1 LSATTPLEA
10 SDPAGVMAAVDL
22 GSNSFHMV
30 VARAQHGQLAIVD
43 RLREMV
49 RLASGLSASGYLD
62 SESQDRALAALRRFG
77 QRLKDMHAEHIRVVG
92 TNTLRKAKNADAFLS
107 AAEDALGLPV
117 DVISGMEEARLIYL
131 GVSRHSDSFSDTKLV
146 IDIGGGSTELI
157 IGEGFEPAQLESLA
171 IGCVGLSRKFFDGG
185 RLGRKRFA
193 RARLAASQE
202 LRPVAARYR
211 RHGWAHAIGSS
222 GTVRCVDEIV
232 ALAGLEDDGIT
243 VASVEKIIDQMIAA
257 RSIDKLQLP
266 GLSADRAPVFAGGIA
281 ILAEFLSEFGIER
294 LAVSD
299 GALREGL
306 LYDMI
311 GRQQSADARE
321 VTIRGLQSRFHIDLE
336 QAERVEQT
344 ARALLEGVADH
355 WGLADPK
362 YSQLLQWA
370 ARLHEIGLDI
380 AHSKHHQHG
389 AYLLA
394 NADLPGFA
402 RLEQQLLACLVGNHR
417 RKLEPDLLDAI
428 KADWQTPIIRLI
440 VLLRLAVVLNR
451 ARSSDEAPAM
461 QLTGGA
467 NRLEA
472 LFPKYWFT
480 ANPLTHA
487 DLMQEQ
493 EYLGGRG
500 FELALATASD

>member
-1 LSATTPLEA
+1 
-10 SDPAGVMAAVDL
+10 MAAVDL

-30 VARAQHGQLAIVD
+30 VARAHHGQLAIVD

-49 RLASGLSASGYLD
+49 RLASGLSADGRLD
-62 SESQDRALAALRRFG
+62 NESQDRALACLRRFG
-77 QRLKDMHAEHIRVVG
+77 QRLKDMHAETVRVVG
-92 TNTLRKAKNADAFLS
+92 TNTLRRAKNAEFFLS
-107 AAEDALGLPV
+107 AAEEALGHPV
-117 DVISGMEEARLIYL
+117 EVVAGMEEARLVYL
-131 GVSRHSDSFSDTKLV
+131 GVSHHIDAASGLNLV

-157 IGEGFEPAQLESLA
+157 IGEGYDPVDLESLA
-171 IGCVGLSRKFFDGG
+171 IGCVGLSLKFFDGG
-185 RLGRKRFA
+185 RLSQKRFA

-202 LRPVAARYR
+202 LRPVAARFR
-211 RHGWAHAIGSS
+211 RRGWSLALGSS
-222 GTVRCVDEIV
+222 GTIRCVDEIV

-243 VASVEKIIDQMIAA
+243 LEAVEKIIEWMVESRNIE
-257 RSIDKLQLP
+257 KLTLP
-266 GLSADRAPVFAGGIA
+266 GLSDDRAPVFAGGIS
-281 ILAEFLSEFGIER
+281 ILAEFMKQFGIER
-294 LAVSD
+294 MAVSD

-321 VTIRGLQSRFHIDLE
+321 VTIRSLQNRFHIDLE
-336 QAERVEQT
+336 QAERVEAT
-344 ARALLEGVADH
+344 ASALLGKVAGQWDL
-355 WGLADPK
+355 GDSRYP
-362 YSQLLQWA
+362 QLLQWA
-370 ARLHEIGLDI
+370 ARLHEVGLDI

-417 RKLEPDLLDAI
+417 RKLELSLLDNL
-428 KADWQTPIIRLI
+428 KLDWQTPMLRLI

-451 ARSSDEAPAM
+451 ARSSEESPDI
-461 QLTGGA
+461 QLTGSI

-472 LFPKYWFT
+472 TFPRHWFS

-493 EYLGGRG
+493 ELLAARG
-500 FELALATASD
+500 FELALGTAGN